1 MVNGA
6 KSRLLTQV
14 ILRPVFLR
22 ASINPLIIAVKYQII
37 GGSRISQRALNPR
50 RKHKITYYLTYIFP
64 KTVWT
69 WTIAPGVKI
78 VLGVSLRPLHS
89 PLQMIV
95 LVGVSDRDD
104 RRCVLCGGWA
114 TQGEPV
120 PRPTNRMDGA
130 QNDERRQQ
138 GEGARRKYTAG
149 KNIFIELFLKDIGP
163 FYEVTVLNFGLRIRI
178 RGTQRKPYNLQK
190 LGIKRMY
197 SSGMRTA
204 PLLTVS
210 KHALRRRVSAREGCL
225 PGGEGGRGAVVSA
238 QVGCIPACNGAGGRR
253 KHLWNTKIK
262 VKQMNVPRKKGS
274 EGTWIP
280 DLG

>member
-1 MVNGA
+1 
-6 KSRLLTQV
+6 
-14 ILRPVFLR
+14 
-22 ASINPLIIAVKYQII
+22 
-37 GGSRISQRALNPR
+37 
-50 RKHKITYYLTYIFP
+50 
-64 KTVWT
+64 
-69 WTIAPGVKI
+69 
-78 VLGVSLRPLHS
+78 
-89 PLQMIV
+89 MIV

-204 PLLTVS
+204 RLLIVS
-210 KHALRRRVSAREGCL
+210 QHALRRGVSAREGCL
-225 PGGEGGRGAVVSA
+225 PGGGLWCLPRWGVSQHAMGQEEGGSISG
-238 QVGCIPACNGAGGRR
+238 IL
-253 KHLWNTKIK
+253 KLK
-262 VKQMNVPRKKGS
+262 
-274 EGTWIP
+274 
-280 DLG
+280 